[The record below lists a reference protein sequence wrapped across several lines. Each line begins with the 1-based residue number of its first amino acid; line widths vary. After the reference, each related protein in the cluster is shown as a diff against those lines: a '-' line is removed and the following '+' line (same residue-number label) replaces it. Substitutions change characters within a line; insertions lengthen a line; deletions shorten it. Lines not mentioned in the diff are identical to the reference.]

1 MGLTIPFQTSQNARD
16 INSSPITRNQVNNL
30 LNTPTVSTRLNT
42 NINPLQSKI
51 DSNTYLGT
59 LASMSRPMDRIQG
72 LGSNSSST
80 LLGGVTGL
88 TSVSPTQLALAT
100 VVNTRFDSVSSL
112 ASSALRIGTISALA
126 GNNVSVLSS
135 TPSLM
140 ITGAAV
146 TTSLFRNSGLSL
158 TNSALGMGAIGLVA
172 CGIVSLLLK
181 TDINS
186 LTSQLFQMQRSALAK
201 LDSAANEVIT
211 VVKKEVNKILSL
223 LPECNLGLSNPKIEK
238 MFKSVV
244 AQISKMSSLLGGL
257 AKNVTDCMKMM
268 AVILSMIGMTYSLF
282 GGNITNILSPE
293 SSDYSPNFKKITQS
307 GSLGNISN
315 VNYYIGQTYPSLAYS
330 NLTTQTTNNKT
341 SALADIDYSTN
352 QLTNSIDKNKT
363 ELTNNAASEIL
374 DTTLD
379 DEINS
384 GVDDLIN
391 KINNII
397 SAIDLLLA
405 ELDQKHAAGEINDA
419 EYNKARDALIKLLNE
434 LEALKNDL
442 NQMKDIP
449 DENRDII
456 SQNLNNMT
464 KALDDVSDD
473 IKNTMAEQK
482 KDVTNIFDTLI
493 SNAGLIDQTD
503 MSKEELDTSCPY
515 KKK

>member
-16 INSSPITRNQVNNL
+16 INSSPLTRTQINNL

-42 NINPLQSKI
+42 NMNPLQSKI

-80 LLGGVTGL
+80 LLGGVNGL
-88 TSVSPTQLALAT
+88 TSVSPTQLALAA
-100 VVNTRFDSVSSL
+100 VISNRFNSSSSL

-135 TPSLM
+135 APSLM

-158 TNSALGMGAIGLVA
+158 TNSALAMGAIGLA
-172 CGIVSLLLK
+172 CCGVMSLLLK

-201 LDSAANEVIT
+201 LDSAANEVVQ
-211 VVKKEVNKILSL
+211 VVKKEVNKVLSL
-223 LPECNLGLSNPKIEK
+223 LPECNLGLSNSEIEK
-238 MFKSVV
+238 KFKSVV
-244 AQISKMSSLLGGL
+244 AQISKMTSLLGGL
-257 AKNVTDCMKMM
+257 TKNVTDCMKMM
-268 AVILSMIGMTYSLF
+268 AVVLSMVGLAYTLF
-282 GGNITNILSPE
+282 GSGAYGLSSLLNILGM
-293 SSDYSPNFKKITQS
+293 

-397 SAIDLLLA
+397 SAIDSLLA
-405 ELDQKHAAGEINDA
+405 ELDQKHAAGEITDA
-419 EYNKARDALIKLLNE
+419 EYNKARDALLKLRDE
-434 LEALKNDL
+434 LEALKTDL
-442 NQMKDIP
+442 NKMKDIP